1 MHSRRTLREGR
12 DINSALMDQ
21 RRKQSDFG
29 TPLWQRS
36 VADPDLFREANTPV
50 QQGVSFENHTLLSDL
65 AMGHP
70 PSCFICGTD
79 EMFSEG

>member
-1 MHSRRTLREGR
+1 M
-12 DINSALMDQ
+12 NSALMEQ
-21 RRKQSDFG
+21 RRKQLDFG
-29 TPLWQRS
+29 PPFRQRS